1 MKTENLSDGLETE
14 HDLTKLTIRRVGL
27 DRKMLQESD
36 IQLDVDV
43 AEVFPDSKSV
53 NEALRFLMRITKQH
67 QTELNQR

>member
-1 MKTENLSDGLETE
+1 MKTEDLSDEFETE
-14 HDLTKLTIRRVGL
+14 HDLTKLTIRRVAL
-27 DRKMLQESD
+27 DRTMLQASD

-67 QTELNQR
+67 QTELNQK

>member
-1 MKTENLSDGLETE
+1 MKTKNLSDELETE

>member
-67 QTELNQR
+67 QTELNQK